1 MFRII
6 IVGAR
11 IKMKQ
16 IQISMIFFATIL
28 FCGIIMAG
36 TTNTYN
42 VVTVESTQ
50 SRLQP
55 QTGVTYLIVANW
67 IYKTD
72 EPGPA
77 EIKNAYAW
85 SLANEFVFRT
95 NLRELFVLPSLSSGK
110 RKEDALYLVIF
121 ARKAGG
127 KQLTLLV
134 DPKSKTVQIKEDD

>member
-1 MFRII
+1 
-6 IVGAR
+6 
-11 IKMKQ
+11 MKQ
-16 IQISMIFFATIL
+16 IQITVMFFATIL
-28 FCGIIMAG
+28 FCGIVMAG
-36 TTNTYN
+36 ITNTNN

-55 QTGVTYLIVANW
+55 QTGVTYRLVGNW
-67 IYKTD
+67 TYKTD

-77 EIKNAYAW
+77 EMRNAYAW

-110 RKEDALYLVIF
+110 RKEDALYSVTF
-121 ARKAGG
+121 ARKAVG

-134 DPKSKTVQIKEDD
+134 DLKSETVQIKEDN